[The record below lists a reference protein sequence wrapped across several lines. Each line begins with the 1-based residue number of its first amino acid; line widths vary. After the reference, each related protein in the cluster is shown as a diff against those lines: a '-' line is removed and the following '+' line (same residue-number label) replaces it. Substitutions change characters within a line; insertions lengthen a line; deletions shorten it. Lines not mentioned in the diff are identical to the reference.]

1 MLNKSIIIAT
11 LSVMVMAGCDMPH
24 SEEPLATNFPTTKQP
39 KLQAASHWNVIAS
52 DVAKRMAGR
61 VEPKRALY
69 VNQSS
74 AKTPFDR
81 AFSTQLISA
90 LVAEGFVVNKTAQGA
105 LSVDIDTQAVRF
117 TANRP
122 QYKHAGTAT
131 ALTAG
136 VWALRQGDATGAA
149 ALAAAIVTAD
159 AYTWFRSEFATG
171 ETPQTEII
179 VTTSI
184 SDSSKYIAR
193 DTNVYYVSDS
203 DSLLYEYTPPV
214 QVITREIGVTG
225 K

>member
-1 MLNKSIIIAT
+1 MLNKHIIITT
-11 LSVMVMAGCDMPH
+11 LSAMVMTGCATPY
-24 SEEPLATNFPTTKQP
+24 SEAPLATNFPTTKQP
-39 KLQAASHWNVIAS
+39 KLQTASHWNAIAS
-52 DVAKRMAGR
+52 DVAKRMATR
-61 VEPKRALY
+61 VEPRRALY
-69 VNQSS
+69 VNQNS

-90 LVAEGFVVNKTAQGA
+90 LLAEGFVVNKSAQGA

-122 QYKHAGTAT
+122 QYKHTGTAT

-136 VWALRQGDATGAA
+136 VWALRQGEATGAA
-149 ALAAAIVTAD
+149 ALATAIVAAD

-179 VTTSI
+179 VTTSV
-184 SDSSKYIAR
+184 SDSSRYIAR
-193 DTNVYYVSDS
+193 DTNVYYIADS
-203 DSLLYEYTPPV
+203 DSRLYEFTPPV
-214 QVITREIGVTG
+214 RVLTREIGVTG

>member
-1 MLNKSIIIAT
+1 MLNKHIIIT
-11 LSVMVMAGCDMPH
+11 MLSTMVMTGCATPY
-24 SEEPLATNFPTTKQP
+24 SEAPLATNFPTTKQP
-39 KLQAASHWNVIAS
+39 KLQTASHWNVIAS
-52 DVAKRMAGR
+52 DVAKRMATR
-61 VEPKRALY
+61 VEPRRALY
-69 VNQSS
+69 VNQNS

-90 LVAEGFVVNKTAQGA
+90 LLAEGFVVNKSAQGA

-122 QYKHAGTAT
+122 QYKHTGTAT

-136 VWALRQGDATGAA
+136 VWALRQGEATGAA
-149 ALAAAIVTAD
+149 ALATAIVAAD

-179 VTTSI
+179 VTTSV
-184 SDSSKYIAR
+184 SDSSRYIAR
-193 DTNVYYVSDS
+193 DTNVYYIADS
-203 DSLLYEYTPPV
+203 DSRLYEFTPPV
-214 QVITREIGVTG
+214 QVLTREIGVTG